1 MVLLAARWC
10 KGSILCRAIW
20 LQLLFSLLVLSLS
33 SEACK
38 KVTFNVPHKLK
49 AGAFVGQ
56 VNMKQCLNH
65 SEIIYSNNPNFT
77 IQEDGSLYTTRDVSL
92 TSHEIIIT
100 IFLKSN
106 HEQEQKKIH
115 ISLLTHS
122 KKVPIAKARH
132 LRATFLRRTKRR
144 WGPVP
149 TILMENSLGPYP
161 MQIQQLLSDTSL
173 TYDIRYSISG
183 HGVDKPPYN
192 YFYIEEDTGNLF
204 VTCPIDREEYPE
216 FQLICYAMTA
226 DGYTPEIPLVHIIR
240 IEDDNDNAPVFE
252 QDVYTFLVFENC
264 GIGTLVGQVTATDN
278 DEPYTLHTEVKYRIV
293 SQDLQSYQN
302 LRVFAINPDS
312 GSITVV
318 TSHLD
323 RETTP
328 EYTLQIEARDMG
340 GQEFG
345 LCTTAKVIITV
356 GDVNDNAPQLEQNVY
371 EVKIYENEENIEI
384 LCIPVRDND
393 EPGTPSWLAEFTIIK
408 GNEDNAFSMNID
420 QERNVGCLLVLKG
433 LDYETSKERRLEI
446 VVNNEAPYILAPNSR
461 APSRNPTT
469 IVIEVMDVDEGPTFA
484 TEYIITLRESFPK
497 GTVVGIY
504 QAYDPETGESTGI
517 SYGII
522 NDPCN
527 WITIDETG
535 QLITT
540 TILDR
545 DILNE
550 EYSQCIVTVSATDQS
565 GKTGQGKIVINIMDE
580 NDNFPVITTKNY
592 TMCKDKTPIC
602 ITAFDADLPPYT
614 GPFHFEIENR
624 MGLTWRLTPNDD
636 ESALL
641 SPVEDIDYGYY
652 IIPVRIYDNEGNSGI
667 SEITVHYCDCDIPS
681 NCSERSTVA
690 ALENGAIPVDR
701 VPYQAESA
709 FGPWGIAATVL
720 GSVLSLSGM
729 MVPCGYW
736 LHKRNSNTEAA
747 PGEAP
752 AEASN
757 NAAFENLMMSNT
769 EAPGEEMTVLNIL
782 PVSTL
787 NTAVSMGTVAEKTGK
802 QGSLEVI
809 KGEGHHPPELV
820 KGGGNHL
827 TASLHNIKQPIRSS
841 SRDLCS
847 QWQEFT
853 NPHLAKKVFL
863 CEQEEERKRV
873 GEYVHSYKYEGKGSL
888 VGSLSS
894 CTGESSSEE
903 LEFLNEPE
911 PAFKT
916 LVEAFVM
923 KKHASIGSETHLHN
937 STGSYV
943 LTSTVGGSNASE
955 YQLLETTGQ
964 KSALVPRT
972 CLLVSQ
978 RQLVGHCENRMLDQ
992 MGHWSDTAGSSYLL
1006 NSIEMN

>member
-1 MVLLAARWC
+1 
-10 KGSILCRAIW
+10 
-20 LQLLFSLLVLSLS
+20 
-33 SEACK
+33 ACK

-122 KKVPIAKARH
+122 KKVTKARH

-356 GDVNDNAPQLEQNVY
+356 GDVNDNCLLIAYLKTSFQY

-624 MGLTWRLTPNDD
+624 MGLTWRLTPND
-636 ESALL
+636 ALL

-681 NCSERSTVA
+681 NCSEH
-690 ALENGAIPVDR
+690 R

-720 GSVLSLSGM
+720 GSVLSLLCVFLSTAGM

-769 EAPGEEMTVLNIL
+769 EAPGEEMTVSSIFWLKVMKFRTE
-782 PVSTL
+782 PV
-787 NTAVSMGTVAEKTGK
+787 
-802 QGSLEVI
+802 
-809 KGEGHHPPELV
+809 
-820 KGGGNHL
+820 
-827 TASLHNIKQPIRSS
+827 RSS
-841 SRDLCS
+841 DLCLGAFKKMVNVYFLCV
-847 QWQEFT
+847 Q
-853 NPHLAKKVFL
+853 KVFL

-923 KKHASIGSETHLHN
+923 KKASMCKLLPGPHVTCYLPFRSFFTLASGFCPPSRADQYVETA
-937 STGSYV
+937 Y
-943 LTSTVGGSNASE
+943 
-955 YQLLETTGQ
+955 
-964 KSALVPRT
+964 
-972 CLLVSQ
+972 
-978 RQLVGHCENRMLDQ
+978 
-992 MGHWSDTAGSSYLL
+992 
-1006 NSIEMN
+1006 